1 MRKLIRIIAIILFI
15 VGLGF
20 FAYPIALREA
30 FDKQA
35 NKAIYQFDQ
44 LKTTILQTDN
54 TDNTSN
60 TDNTA
65 PNDDNLLY
73 AELRRAMFEYNE
85 KLYLSGQSGLIDQLS
100 YEKPDFLLSDY
111 GIDSDILGYITIPAI
126 DIKLPIY
133 NGASTENMA
142 KGAAYLAHTS
152 LPVGG
157 ENTNCV
163 IAAHT
168 RYKSIYMFKR
178 ITELNVGDKIYI
190 TNFWETLVY
199 QVVETKVIDP
209 NDSQNIYIKANR
221 SLITLSTC
229 HPYPDNYQRYLVYAE
244 LVKN

>member
-20 FAYPIALREA
+20 FAYPIVLREA
-30 FDKQA
+30 FDIQA
-35 NKAIYQFDQ
+35 NKAIDQFDQ
-44 LKTTILQTDN
+44 LKTT
-54 TDNTSN
+54 
-60 TDNTA
+60 
-65 PNDDNLLY
+65 NDDNLLY

-133 NGASTENMA
+133 NGASKENMA

>member
-1 MRKLIRIIAIILFI
+1 MRKLVRIIAIILFI

-20 FAYPIALREA
+20 FAYPIVLREA
-30 FDKQA
+30 FDIQV
-35 NKAIYQFDQ
+35 NKEIYQFEQ
-44 LKTTILQTDN
+44 LKTT
-54 TDNTSN
+54 
-60 TDNTA
+60 
-65 PNDDNLLY
+65 NDDNLLY
-73 AELRRAMFEYNE
+73 TELRRAMFEYNE

>member
-1 MRKLIRIIAIILFI
+1 MRKLVRIIAIILLT
-15 VGLGF
+15 VGIGF
-20 FAYPIALREA
+20 FTYPIALREA
-30 FDKQA
+30 FDIQA
-35 NKAIYQFDQ
+35 NKEIYQFDQ
-44 LKTTILQTDN
+44 LKTT
-54 TDNTSN
+54 
-60 TDNTA
+60 
-65 PNDDNLLY
+65 NDDNLLY
-73 AELRRAMFEYNE
+73 TELRRAMFEYNE

-133 NGASTENMA
+133 NGASKENMA

-168 RYKSIYMFKR
+168 RYKSIDMFKR

>member
-1 MRKLIRIIAIILFI
+1 MRKLVRIIAIILLI
-15 VGLGF
+15 VGIGF
-20 FAYPIALREA
+20 FTYPIALREA
-30 FDKQA
+30 FDIQA
-35 NKAIYQFDQ
+35 HKEIYQFDE
-44 LKTTILQTDN
+44 LKTT
-54 TDNTSN
+54 
-60 TDNTA
+60 
-65 PNDDNLLY
+65 NDDNLLY
-73 AELRRAMFEYNE
+73 TELRRAMFEYNE

>member
-20 FAYPIALREA
+20 FAYPIVLREV
-30 FDKQA
+30 FDIQV

-44 LKTTILQTDN
+44 LKTT
-54 TDNTSN
+54 
-60 TDNTA
+60 
-65 PNDDNLLY
+65 NDDNLLY

>member
-1 MRKLIRIIAIILFI
+1 MRKLVRIIAIILFI

-20 FAYPIALREA
+20 FAYPIVLREA
-30 FDKQA
+30 FDIQA
-35 NKAIYQFDQ
+35 NKAIDQFDQ
-44 LKTTILQTDN
+44 LKTT
-54 TDNTSN
+54 
-60 TDNTA
+60 
-65 PNDDNLLY
+65 NDDNLLY
-73 AELRRAMFEYNE
+73 TELRRAMFEYNE

>member
-1 MRKLIRIIAIILFI
+1 MRKLVRIIAIILLI
-15 VGLGF
+15 VGIGF
-20 FAYPIALREA
+20 FTYPIALREA
-30 FDKQA
+30 FDIQA
-35 NKAIYQFDQ
+35 NKAIDQFDQ
-44 LKTTILQTDN
+44 LKTT
-54 TDNTSN
+54 
-60 TDNTA
+60 
-65 PNDDNLLY
+65 NDDNLLY

-163 IAAHT
+163 IAAHN
-168 RYKSIYMFKR
+168 RYNGIYMFQR
-178 ITELNVGDKIYI
+178 ITELDEGDEIYI
-190 TNFWETLVY
+190 TNLWETLVY
-199 QVVETKVIDP
+199 KVTETKVIAPD
-209 NDSQNIYIKANR
+209 DSRNIYIQENR
-221 SLITLSTC
+221 SLVTLSTC
-229 HPYPDNYQRYLVYAE
+229 YPYPDNYQRYLVYAE

>member
-1 MRKLIRIIAIILFI
+1 MRKLVRIIAIILFI

-20 FAYPIALREA
+20 FAYPIVLREA
-30 FDKQA
+30 FDIQV
-35 NKAIYQFDQ
+35 NKEIYQFDQ
-44 LKTTILQTDN
+44 LKTT
-54 TDNTSN
+54 
-60 TDNTA
+60 
-65 PNDDNLLY
+65 NDDNLLY
-73 AELRRAMFEYNE
+73 TELRRAMFEYNE

-111 GIDSDILGYITIPAI
+111 GIDCDILGYITIPAI

-133 NGASTENMA
+133 NGASKENMA

>member
-1 MRKLIRIIAIILFI
+1 MRKLVRIIAIILFI

-20 FAYPIALREA
+20 FAYPIVLREV
-30 FDKQA
+30 FDIQV

-44 LKTTILQTDN
+44 LKTT
-54 TDNTSN
+54 
-60 TDNTA
+60 
-65 PNDDNLLY
+65 NDDNLLY

>member
-1 MRKLIRIIAIILFI
+1 MRKLVRIIAIILLI
-15 VGLGF
+15 VGIGF
-20 FAYPIALREA
+20 FTYPIALREA
-30 FDKQA
+30 FDIQA
-35 NKAIYQFDQ
+35 NKEIYQFDQ
-44 LKTTILQTDN
+44 LKTT
-54 TDNTSN
+54 
-60 TDNTA
+60 
-65 PNDDNLLY
+65 NDDNLLY
-73 AELRRAMFEYNE
+73 TELRRAMFEYNE

-133 NGASTENMA
+133 NGASKENMA

-209 NDSQNIYIKANR
+209 TDSQNIYIKAN
-221 SLITLSTC
+221 
-229 HPYPDNYQRYLVYAE
+229 
-244 LVKN
+244 

>member
-1 MRKLIRIIAIILFI
+1 MRKLVRIIAIILFI

-20 FAYPIALREA
+20 FAYPIVLREA
-30 FDKQA
+30 FDIQA
-35 NKAIYQFDQ
+35 NKAIDQFDQ
-44 LKTTILQTDN
+44 LKTT
-54 TDNTSN
+54 
-60 TDNTA
+60 
-65 PNDDNLLY
+65 NDDNLLY

-85 KLYLSGQSGLIDQLS
+85 KLYLTGQSGLIDQLS

>member
-1 MRKLIRIIAIILFI
+1 MRKLVRIIAIILFI

-20 FAYPIALREA
+20 FAYPIVLREA
-30 FDKQA
+30 FDIQA
-35 NKAIYQFDQ
+35 NKAIDQFDQ
-44 LKTTILQTDN
+44 LKTDALQ
-54 TDNTSN
+54 

>member
-1 MRKLIRIIAIILFI
+1 MRKLVRIIAIILFI

-20 FAYPIALREA
+20 FAYPIVLREA
-30 FDKQA
+30 FDIQA
-35 NKAIYQFDQ
+35 NKAIDQFDQ
-44 LKTTILQTDN
+44 LKTDALKTDN
-54 TDNTSN
+54 TD
-60 TDNTA
+60 

>member
-1 MRKLIRIIAIILFI
+1 MRKLVRIIAIILFI

-20 FAYPIALREA
+20 FAYPIVLREA
-30 FDKQA
+30 FDIQA
-35 NKAIYQFDQ
+35 NKAIDQFDQ
-44 LKTTILQTDN
+44 LKTT
-54 TDNTSN
+54 
-60 TDNTA
+60 
-65 PNDDNLLY
+65 NDDNLLY

-152 LPVGG
+152 LPVVG

-199 QVVETKVIDP
+199 QVVETKVIHP

>member
-20 FAYPIALREA
+20 FAYPIVLREA
-30 FDKQA
+30 FDIQV
-35 NKAIYQFDQ
+35 NKEIYQFDQ
-44 LKTTILQTDN
+44 LKTT
-54 TDNTSN
+54 
-60 TDNTA
+60 
-65 PNDDNLLY
+65 NDDNLLY

>member
-30 FDKQA
+30 FDIQA
-35 NKAIYQFDQ
+35 NKAIDQFDQ
-44 LKTTILQTDN
+44 LKTT
-54 TDNTSN
+54 
-60 TDNTA
+60 
-65 PNDDNLLY
+65 NDDNLLY

-244 LVKN
+244 LVK

>member
-20 FAYPIALREA
+20 FAYPIVLREA
-30 FDKQA
+30 FDIQV
-35 NKAIYQFDQ
+35 NKAIDQFDQ
-44 LKTTILQTDN
+44 LKTT
-54 TDNTSN
+54 
-60 TDNTA
+60 
-65 PNDDNLLY
+65 NDDNLLY
-73 AELRRAMFEYNE
+73 TELRRAMFEYNE

-133 NGASTENMA
+133 NGASKENMA

>member
-20 FAYPIALREA
+20 FAYPIVLREA
-30 FDKQA
+30 FDIQA
-35 NKAIYQFDQ
+35 NKAIDQFDQ
-44 LKTTILQTDN
+44 LKTDALQ
-54 TDNTSN
+54 

>member
-1 MRKLIRIIAIILFI
+1 MRKLVRIIAIILLI
-15 VGLGF
+15 VGIGF
-20 FAYPIALREA
+20 FTYPIALREA
-30 FDKQA
+30 FDIQA
-35 NKAIYQFDQ
+35 NKAIDQFDQ
-44 LKTTILQTDN
+44 LKTT
-54 TDNTSN
+54 
-60 TDNTA
+60 
-65 PNDDNLLY
+65 NDDNLLY
-73 AELRRAMFEYNE
+73 TELRRAMFEYNE
-85 KLYLSGQSGLIDQLS
+85 KLYLSGQSGLIDPLS

-111 GIDSDILGYITIPAI
+111 GLDSDILGYITIPAI

-133 NGASTENMA
+133 NGASKENMA

-190 TNFWETLVY
+190 TNFWETIVY

>member
-100 YEKPDFLLSDY
+100 YEKPDFLL
-111 GIDSDILGYITIPAI
+111 
-126 DIKLPIY
+126 
-133 NGASTENMA
+133 
-142 KGAAYLAHTS
+142 
-152 LPVGG
+152 
-157 ENTNCV
+157 
-163 IAAHT
+163 
-168 RYKSIYMFKR
+168 
-178 ITELNVGDKIYI
+178 
-190 TNFWETLVY
+190 
-199 QVVETKVIDP
+199 
-209 NDSQNIYIKANR
+209 
-221 SLITLSTC
+221 
-229 HPYPDNYQRYLVYAE
+229 
-244 LVKN
+244 

>member
-44 LKTTILQTDN
+44 LKTDALQ
-54 TDNTSN
+54 

-142 KGAAYLAHTS
+142 KGATYLAHTS

-157 ENTNCV
+157 KNTNCV
-163 IAAHT
+163 IAAHN
-168 RYKSIYMFKR
+168 RYNGIYMFQR
-178 ITELNVGDKIYI
+178 ITELDEGDEIYI
-190 TNFWETLVY
+190 TNLWETLVY
-199 QVVETKVIDP
+199 KVTETKVIAPD
-209 NDSQNIYIKANR
+209 DSRNIYIQENR
-221 SLITLSTC
+221 SLVTLSTC
-229 HPYPDNYQRYLVYAE
+229 YPYPDNDKRYLVYAE

>member
-1 MRKLIRIIAIILFI
+1 MRKLVRIIAIILLT
-15 VGLGF
+15 VGIGF
-20 FAYPIALREA
+20 FTYPIALREA
-30 FDKQA
+30 FDIQA
-35 NKAIYQFDQ
+35 NKEIYQFDQ
-44 LKTTILQTDN
+44 LKTT
-54 TDNTSN
+54 
-60 TDNTA
+60 
-65 PNDDNLLY
+65 NDDNLLY
-73 AELRRAMFEYNE
+73 TELRRAMFEYNE

-133 NGASTENMA
+133 NGASKENMA

>member
-20 FAYPIALREA
+20 FAYPIVLREA
-30 FDKQA
+30 FDIQV

-44 LKTTILQTDN
+44 LKTT
-54 TDNTSN
+54 
-60 TDNTA
+60 
-65 PNDDNLLY
+65 NDDKLLY
-73 AELRRAMFEYNE
+73 TELRRAMFEYNE

>member
-1 MRKLIRIIAIILFI
+1 MRKLVRIIAIILLI
-15 VGLGF
+15 VGIGF
-20 FAYPIALREA
+20 FTYPIALREA
-30 FDKQA
+30 FDIQA
-35 NKAIYQFDQ
+35 NKEIYQFDQ
-44 LKTTILQTDN
+44 LKTT
-54 TDNTSN
+54 
-60 TDNTA
+60 
-65 PNDDNLLY
+65 NDDNLLY
-73 AELRRAMFEYNE
+73 TELRRAMFEYNE
-85 KLYLSGQSGLIDQLS
+85 KLYLSGQSGLIHQLS
-100 YEKPDFLLSDY
+100 YEEPDFLLSDY

-133 NGASTENMA
+133 NGASKENMA

>member
-1 MRKLIRIIAIILFI
+1 MRKLVRIIAIILLI
-15 VGLGF
+15 VGIGF
-20 FAYPIALREA
+20 FTYPIALREA
-30 FDKQA
+30 FDIQA
-35 NKAIYQFDQ
+35 NKAIDQFDQ
-44 LKTTILQTDN
+44 LKTDALK
-54 TDNTSN
+54 

-65 PNDDNLLY
+65 TNNDNLLY

>member
-1 MRKLIRIIAIILFI
+1 MRKLVRIIAIILLI
-15 VGLGF
+15 VGIGF
-20 FAYPIALREA
+20 FTYPIALRAA
-30 FDKQA
+30 FDIQA
-35 NKAIYQFDQ
+35 NKEIYQFDQ
-44 LKTTILQTDN
+44 LKTT
-54 TDNTSN
+54 
-60 TDNTA
+60 
-65 PNDDNLLY
+65 NDDNLLY
-73 AELRRAMFEYNE
+73 TELRRAMFEYNE
-85 KLYLSGQSGLIDQLS
+85 KLYLSRQSGLIDQLS

-133 NGASTENMA
+133 NGASKENMA

>member
-15 VGLGF
+15 VGFGF
-20 FAYPIALREA
+20 FTYPIALREA
-30 FDKQA
+30 FEIQA
-35 NKAIYQFDQ
+35 NKVIDQFDQ
-44 LKTTILQTDN
+44 LKTDALQ
-54 TDNTSN
+54 

-65 PNDDNLLY
+65 PNDDKLLY

-85 KLYLSGQSGLIDQLS
+85 KLYLSGQRGLIDQLS

-111 GIDSDILGYITIPAI
+111 DIDSDILGYITIPAI

-163 IAAHT
+163 IAAHN
-168 RYKSIYMFKR
+168 RYNGIYMFQR
-178 ITELNVGDKIYI
+178 ITELDEGDEIYI
-190 TNFWETLVY
+190 TNLWETLVY
-199 QVVETKVIDP
+199 KVTETKIIAPD
-209 NDSQNIYIKANR
+209 DSRNIYIQENR
-221 SLITLSTC
+221 SLVTLSTC
-229 HPYPDNYQRYLVYAE
+229 YPYPDNDKRYLVYAE

>member
-20 FAYPIALREA
+20 FAYPIVLREA
-30 FDKQA
+30 FDIQV

-44 LKTTILQTDN
+44 LKTT
-54 TDNTSN
+54 
-60 TDNTA
+60 
-65 PNDDNLLY
+65 NDDNLLY

-178 ITELNVGDKIYI
+178 ITELNEGDKIYI

>member
-20 FAYPIALREA
+20 FAYPIVLREA
-30 FDKQA
+30 FDIQA
-35 NKAIYQFDQ
+35 NKAIDQFDQ
-44 LKTTILQTDN
+44 LKTT
-54 TDNTSN
+54 
-60 TDNTA
+60 
-65 PNDDNLLY
+65 NDDNLLY
-73 AELRRAMFEYNE
+73 TELRRAMFEYNE

>member
-1 MRKLIRIIAIILFI
+1 MRKLVRIIAIILFI

-20 FAYPIALREA
+20 FAYPIVLREA
-30 FDKQA
+30 FDIQA

-44 LKTTILQTDN
+44 LKTT
-54 TDNTSN
+54 
-60 TDNTA
+60 
-65 PNDDNLLY
+65 NDDNLLY

-133 NGASTENMA
+133 NGASKENMA

>member
-20 FAYPIALREA
+20 FAYPIVLREA
-30 FDKQA
+30 FDIQV

-44 LKTTILQTDN
+44 LKTT
-54 TDNTSN
+54 
-60 TDNTA
+60 
-65 PNDDNLLY
+65 NDDNLLY

-229 HPYPDNYQRYLVYAE
+229 HPYPDNYQRNLVYAE

>member
-1 MRKLIRIIAIILFI
+1 MRKLVRIIAIILFI

-30 FDKQA
+30 FDIQA
-35 NKAIYQFDQ
+35 NKEIYQFDQ
-44 LKTTILQTDN
+44 LKTT
-54 TDNTSN
+54 
-60 TDNTA
+60 
-65 PNDDNLLY
+65 NDDNLLY
-73 AELRRAMFEYNE
+73 TELRRAMFEYNE

-133 NGASTENMA
+133 NGASKENMA

>member
-1 MRKLIRIIAIILFI
+1 MRKLVRIIAIILLI
-15 VGLGF
+15 VGIGF
-20 FAYPIALREA
+20 FTYPIALREA
-30 FDKQA
+30 FDIQA
-35 NKAIYQFDQ
+35 NKAIDQFDQ
-44 LKTTILQTDN
+44 LKTT
-54 TDNTSN
+54 
-60 TDNTA
+60 
-65 PNDDNLLY
+65 NDDNLLY
-73 AELRRAMFEYNE
+73 TELRRAMFEYNE

-133 NGASTENMA
+133 NGASKENMA

-178 ITELNVGDKIYI
+178 ITELNEGDKIYI

>member
-1 MRKLIRIIAIILFI
+1 MRKLVRIIAIILFI

-20 FAYPIALREA
+20 FAYPIVLREA
-30 FDKQA
+30 FDIQV

-44 LKTTILQTDN
+44 LKTT
-54 TDNTSN
+54 
-60 TDNTA
+60 
-65 PNDDNLLY
+65 NDDNLLY

>member
-1 MRKLIRIIAIILFI
+1 MRKLVRIIAIILLI
-15 VGLGF
+15 VGIGF
-20 FAYPIALREA
+20 FTYPIVLREA
-30 FDKQA
+30 FDIQA
-35 NKAIYQFDQ
+35 NKAIDQFDQ
-44 LKTTILQTDN
+44 LKTT
-54 TDNTSN
+54 
-60 TDNTA
+60 
-65 PNDDNLLY
+65 NDDNLLY
-73 AELRRAMFEYNE
+73 TELRRAMFEYNE